1 MTSEAGATAPRDP
14 DLWFGLWLTPRKVRA
29 PIDAYLQGKHWR
41 DLDWPTA
48 RDALEGVALLQWLR
62 SLVVGVVLGG
72 MYLLASSAGVAVPRG
87 EPVVMT
93 LLFTLPAY
101 TIVLGLIHL
110 RMRGTADRPGP
121 VAASPALLRA
131 VRWAPGVSV
140 SAVGV
145 ISFIVW

>member
-1 MTSEAGATAPRDP
+1 MTSKARATTPHDP

-29 PIDAYLQGKHWR
+29 PIDVYLQGNRWR

-48 RDALEGVALLQWLR
+48 RDALEGIALLQWLR

-72 MYLLASSAGVAVPRG
+72 TYLLASSAGVALQRG

-93 LLFTLPAY
+93 MLFTLPAY

-110 RMRGTADRPGP
+110 WMRGNADRSGP
-121 VAASPALLRA
+121 VAASSALLHSA
-131 VRWAPGVSV
+131 RWAPVVSV